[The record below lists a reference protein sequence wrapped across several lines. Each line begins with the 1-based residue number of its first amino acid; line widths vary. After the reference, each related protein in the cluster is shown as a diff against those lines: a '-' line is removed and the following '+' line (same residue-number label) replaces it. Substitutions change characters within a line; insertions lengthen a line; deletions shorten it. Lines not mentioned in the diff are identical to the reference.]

1 MYAEDY
7 GVPEL
12 ARAEYA
18 TLGRG
23 AEACVSCAHRA
34 CTGACPH
41 GIEIASLTA
50 RTHGILA

>member
-7 GVPEL
+7 GAPEL

-18 TLGRG
+18 ALGRG
-23 AEACVSCAHRA
+23 AEACLGCAHRA

-41 GIEIASLTA
+41 GIDIASLTV
-50 RTHGILA
+50 RTHETLA

>member
-7 GVPEL
+7 GAPDF

-18 TLGRG
+18 RLGRG
-23 AEACVSCAHRA
+23 ASACIGCAHRA

-41 GIEIASLTA
+41 GIDIASLTI
-50 RTHGILA
+50 RSHGLLA